1 MGVRTV
7 IKFGTGGW
15 RAIIGDDFIKYN
27 IQLLAGGLLEK
38 MRKDGHLK
46 QNFVI
51 GYDRRF
57 LGVQAAEWIA
67 EIMAAGGVHTQ
78 IISRAAPT
86 PLVMFYVLSNHLP
99 YGCSVTASHNPAI
112 YNGIKVFMEGGRDAD
127 EVLTDELE
135 HYIRV
140 LEARMQDGEPLTEVL
155 PTIEFAEGLKNG
167 QIEYINPMNAYIDA
181 ILDTV
186 DEEAIRKAHLK
197 VAMDP
202 MYGVSKTALQTI
214 LLTMRCEVDVIH
226 DRHDA
231 LFGGRLPAP
240 SEKTLSGLT
249 NFVEEN
255 HCDIGIATDGDADRL
270 GVIDDKSQFLHP
282 NKILVLLYY
291 YLLKYKGWRGAV
303 VRNVATTH
311 MLDKIAAHFSQECL
325 EVPVGFKNISAGMEA
340 SDAIIGGESS
350 GGLTVKGH
358 IKGKDGIYAA
368 TLLIE
373 MLATTGRSL
382 SAVWKD
388 IQDEFGILEMAEADY
403 RFTAQRKSEVNE
415 IVMVQQLLPDFG
427 LEIERV
433 SYLDGCKVYFS
444 NGGWLICRFSGT
456 EPLLRIFSEM
466 TSMEEAQRVIQV
478 MADFLELQ

>member
-1 MGVRTV
+1 MIR
-7 IKFGTGGW
+7 FGTGGW
-15 RAIIGDDFIKYN
+15 RAIIGDEFIKSN
-27 IQLLAGGLLEK
+27 VQLLAAGLLAK
-38 MRKDGHLK
+38 MRKDGLTDE
-46 QNFVI
+46 NFVI

-57 LGVQAAEWIA
+57 LGIQAAEWIA
-67 EIMAAGGVHTQ
+67 EIMAAGGVKTQ
-78 IISRAAPT
+78 IINRAAPT
-86 PLVMFYVLSNHLP
+86 PLVMFYVMKNNLP
-99 YGCSVTASHNPAI
+99 YGCSVTASHNPAL
-112 YNGIKVFMEGGRDAD
+112 YNGIKVFMEGGRDAN
-127 EVLTDELE
+127 EELTDEIEL
-135 HYIRV
+135 HIRA
-140 LEARMQDGEPLTEVL
+140 LEARMQDGEPREEVL
-155 PTIEFAEGLKNG
+155 PIIPLMEALSTGVV
-167 QIEYINPMNAYIDA
+167 EYINPMNEYIDA

-186 DEEAIRKAHLK
+186 DELAIRKAHLK
-197 VAMDP
+197 IVMDP

-226 DRHDA
+226 DRHDT

-240 SEKTLSGLT
+240 NEKTLSGLM

-255 HCDIGIATDGDADRL
+255 ACDIGIATDGDADRL

-282 NKILVLLYY
+282 NKILVLIYY

-311 MLDKIAAHFSQECL
+311 MLDKIAAAFDQICL
-325 EVPVGFKNISAGMEA
+325 EVPVGFKNISAGMEEV
-340 SDAIIGGESS
+340 DAIIGGESS

-382 SAVWKD
+382 SSIWAD
-388 IQDEFGILEMAEADY
+388 IQDEFGVLEMGEADY
-403 RFTAQRKSEVNE
+403 RFTAQRKIEINE
-415 IVMVQQLLPDFG
+415 IIMVDKLLPDFG
-427 LEIERV
+427 IEIERV
-433 SYLDGCKVYFS
+433 SYMDGCKVFFK

-466 TSMEEAQRVIQV
+466 PTMDEANRVIGI
-478 MADFLELQ
+478 MADFLELR